1 MEYCIATAAK
11 RNGTMG
17 TGGGSKAAIAMPP
30 KPPTPEYPVN
40 LLERPGRE
48 LAFERFLSSFARKP
62 VGDVATDHRTN
73 RRIKA

>member
-1 MEYCIATAAK
+1 
-11 RNGTMG
+11 MG